1 MRQLLLGLAFVASL
15 NAASPLFHA
24 SFDSAKPAWTVLR
37 GAATPDAAVTH
48 DGQMSMRLE
57 SEGHHD
63 ARVQSAPIALTIGKD
78 YELTGW
84 IRTDKLLVRDLDRSP
99 IATGAA
105 LSMASLPFDIQTES
119 LAGTRDWT
127 RVHLRFTATRAH
139 DSIVLTVASGGTFDG
154 RAWFSGVN
162 IDQVASDTPTWP
174 ASAAVTTYGP
184 AYRYPVGGWIYVHIE
199 GEPYERG
206 YQHGHLMAKEIP
218 QYMER
223 CAAELDPKGKNKS
236 WNLARTTAAALFTRG
251 FDREILEEM

>member
-105 LSMASLPFDIQTES
+105 LSMASLPRGRAITLSSRPRTAVPSMARPGFQELLLTMCRTPS
-119 LAGTRDWT
+119 LGPPPPP
-127 RVHLRFTATRAH
+127 
-139 DSIVLTVASGGTFDG
+139 SPLTVPLIATQWAGGSTSTWKASLT
-154 RAWFSGVN
+154 
-162 IDQVASDTPTWP
+162 
-174 ASAAVTTYGP
+174 SAAISTV
-184 AYRYPVGGWIYVHIE
+184 I
-199 GEPYERG
+199 
-206 YQHGHLMAKEIP
+206 
-218 QYMER
+218 
-223 CAAELDPKGKNKS
+223 
-236 WNLARTTAAALFTRG
+236 
-251 FDREILEEM
+251 